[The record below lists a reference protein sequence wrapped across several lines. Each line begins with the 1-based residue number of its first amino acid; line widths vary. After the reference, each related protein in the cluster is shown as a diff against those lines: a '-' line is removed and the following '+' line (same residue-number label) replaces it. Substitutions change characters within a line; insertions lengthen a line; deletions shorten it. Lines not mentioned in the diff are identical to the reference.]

1 MGYIPVQT
9 PPGRAP
15 RTAWRN
21 CEQSWETPYVAPPGY
36 MRITK
41 ADLTDGIDHP
51 VTITRATPKQPIRRQ
66 ELTPS
71 QKLSEGVA

>member
-1 MGYIPVQT
+1 MPYIAVQT

-15 RTAWRN
+15 RSAWRG

-51 VTITRATPKQPIRRQ
+51 VTIMRATPQPTDK
-66 ELTPS
+66 EEEE
-71 QKLSEGVA
+71 K

>member
-1 MGYIPVQT
+1 MGYIEVQT
-9 PPGRAP
+9 PPGRAH
-15 RTAWRN
+15 RTAWRG

-51 VTITRATPKQPIRRQ
+51 VTITKTTPRQ
-66 ELTPS
+66 GDR
-71 QKLSEGVA
+71 KDSES